1 MKQVLETNSQLNEK
15 IQREHSARRALE
27 RTLMTREDYE
37 SSMKQKQQDEG
48 FDEEFYSLDWGRKVS
63 IMSEYSLFL
72 VITVY
77 CS

>member
-1 MKQVLETNSQLNEK
+1 MRQVLETNSQLNEK
-15 IQREHSARRALE
+15 IQREHSAHRALE
-27 RTLMTREDYE
+27 RTLMTREDYD